1 VCECV
6 SECVS
11 VMVSDH
17 RGVLLL
23 HHCTTELVVV
33 TSEGSACATPPLT
46 VRVVEEWKSG
56 PVACLNRCSTQLLWA
71 PLHEWH
77 KAEVVSGCVCVDDF
91 NSDSDSDSDNSV
103 YVTQYIVCE

>member
-1 VCECV
+1 
-6 SECVS
+6 
-11 VMVSDH
+11 
-17 RGVLLL
+17 
-23 HHCTTELVVV
+23 
-33 TSEGSACATPPLT
+33 
-46 VRVVEEWKSG
+46 
-56 PVACLNRCSTQLLWA
+56 LNRCSTQLLWA